1 MRTVRVIGAGL
12 AGCEATWQLAK
23 RGIEVELWEMRPHKL
38 TPAHRTGYLAELVCS
53 NSLRSQNLTTAPGLL
68 KEEMRRLDSII
79 IRWADAT
86 RVPAG
91 EALAVDREA
100 FASGI
105 TEELESIPQVRLIR
119 EELRELP
126 EGPAIVA
133 TGPLT
138 SDDLA
143 KAIGAFFGEDYLYF
157 YDALAPI
164 VSAESLN
171 YDRIFRASRYGKG
184 EEAYL
189 NCPLTEEE
197 YYTFY
202 RALREADIHTGHD
215 FEPLSFFEGCLPIEE
230 MAARGPDTL
239 RFGPMKPVGL
249 IDPHTGKQPFAV
261 VQLRPENRAETMYN
275 LVGFQTRLRWG
286 EQERVFRLIPGLEQA
301 EFLRFG
307 AMHRNTYLNAPK
319 LLLPTFQT
327 RREPALFFA
336 GQITGV
342 EGYIESAASGLIAGI
357 NLARIL
363 SGKPPVVFPAQT
375 CLGALSRHITTAVQ
389 PFQPMNINFGLL
401 PPLERK
407 PRNRQ
412 ARRQALA
419 MRALKALEEFKEKEL
434 R

>member
-53 NSLRSQNLTTAPGLL
+53 NSLRSQNPTTAPGLL

-327 RREPALFFA
+327 RREPTLFFA